1 MSPSS
6 REIHGSRP
14 APLKIHKDSHLIH
27 KASSSSSSSSTT
39 TNASSQ
45 QQQQQQRHRPVI
57 IYTHSPKVIHT
68 QAHDFM
74 ALVQKLTGLSR
85 STGDDSSPSL
95 PPAPP
100 AANALRLHKD
110 SNRAAVSASDDSS
123 SSSENSSLGGD
134 VHVTCSSLTSAGA
147 ISPIAFEPLPPPN
160 PFFSEIPMFTPTSED
175 FICSSMPFYRYPDS
189 SLLSPSIPNMGSAIS
204 PPYTDAMKTYH
215 EY

>member
-45 QQQQQQRHRPVI
+45 QQQRHRPVI

-85 STGDDSSPSL
+85 STEDDSLSTL

-100 AANALRLHKD
+100 AANASRLHKD
-110 SNRAAVSASDDSS
+110 NNRAAVSASDDSS

-147 ISPIAFEPLPPPN
+147 ISPMAFEPLLPPN

-189 SLLSPSIPNMGSAIS
+189 SVLSPSIPNMGSAIS
-204 PPYTDAMKTYH
+204 PPYTDAMNH